1 MIKFASFLQNF
12 INSRKILK
20 NLKNSLKKH
29 KKPPMNLQKT
39 FAPGFLTGKTA
50 LITGG
55 HRGMLYTI
63 AQELL
68 RFGAKVAIMSRNE
81 ENIKKAV
88 NELNT
93 TFSSQNCMGV
103 RCDVRNYKEIC
114 DAVDK
119 VIEKFGKIDVVVNG
133 AAGNFLAPV
142 DKLSPNGFKTVL
154 EIDTMGTFNVSKA
167 VYEKCMKKNGGN
179 IVNISATLHY
189 NSASMMTHA
198 VAAKAGVD
206 ALTRNLAVEFVS
218 FFIFAYYV
226 DIFIIFFNICLFVL

>member
-1 MIKFASFLQNF
+1 
-12 INSRKILK
+12 
-20 NLKNSLKKH
+20 
-29 KKPPMNLQKT
+29 
-39 FAPGFLTGKTA
+39 
-50 LITGG
+50 
-55 HRGMLYTI
+55 MLYTI
-63 AQELL
+63 AKELL

-88 NELNT
+88 NELNS

-103 RCDVRNYKEIC
+103 KCDVRNYKEIC
-114 DAVDK
+114 EAVDQI
-119 VIEKFGKIDVVVNG
+119 IEKFGKIDVVVNG

-142 DKLSPNGFKTVL
+142 DKLSANGFKTVL

-167 VYEKCMKKNGGN
+167 VYEKSMKKNGGN

-218 FFIFAYYV
+218 FFE
-226 DIFIIFFNICLFVL
+226 II